1 VLGVNRLTVAL
12 RVVRQYGRTGDCD
25 WMVRAALMDK
35 DHEQDQRRHVEARSC
50 HVRGHGALADTELDA
65 VSGGITR
72 TSFSIQK
79 LVDKATP
86 KLF

>member
-1 VLGVNRLTVAL
+1 
-12 RVVRQYGRTGDCD
+12 
-25 WMVRAALMDK
+25 MVRAGLIEK
-35 DHEQDQRRHVEARSC
+35 DYEQDQRRHVEARSC
-50 HVRGHGALADTELDA
+50 HARDHGALADTELDA
-65 VSGGITR
+65 VSGGVTH